1 MRRLELVA
9 VLGAVGIA
17 LWWLGAILIGAV
29 PLDYLGDEAARLLES
44 LKASSLEGVV
54 SLLTEGAR
62 WVELHPPGDA
72 AFRGLITWAAGPMVS
87 SPDSLVRLQ
96 QFISFTCVTG
106 GIGIAAHG
114 IRQRW
119 GATSAITFALG
130 AMASSPVVYVAHHII
145 GEAPT
150 VLFVGLAIHAAVV
163 RNPTDG
169 RWPYSVGLPLL
180 AAALFRPEAAV
191 VFGGLALIPLHQRR
205 VRAAAIVGAF
215 AVAFP
220 VFTTI
225 AVEVSSNP
233 GSYASIRLFARINFV
248 DVVTDDRM
256 REIIWGLGVIP
267 YLGIGFFIAVIG
279 AAASDRRLSLGALLT
294 TGWLALAVLF
304 TSQIAVGAIH
314 QQERAYVFPA
324 LFGLFAVAVVVGER
338 SRSPSGRIVVVIV
351 SALAV
356 TSALVSTVQQTY
368 PAWQDR
374 VPQDA
379 REVSTVLADR
389 SGPDDAILL
398 DWLWWQEWRAAIYAS
413 GASNSIRY
421 CLYYECMTHS
431 QPGLV
436 DTSGLS
442 QENAKRLTAAATF
455 VRDQRPLHV
464 VVFSE
469 EKQRMWDE
477 WRSNQEPFPSFV
489 RPLFTPN
496 EDRCWVARAELGG
509 ALYCPVMSN
518 ESYVVFE
525 LVP

>member
-1 MRRLELVA
+1 MR
-9 VLGAVGIA
+9 
-17 LWWLGAILIGAV
+17 
-29 PLDYLGDEAARLLES
+29 S
-44 LKASSLEGVV
+44 
-54 SLLTEGAR
+54 
-62 WVELHPPGDA
+62 
-72 AFRGLITWAAGPMVS
+72 
-87 SPDSLVRLQ
+87 
-96 QFISFTCVTG
+96 
-106 GIGIAAHG
+106 
-114 IRQRW
+114 
-119 GATSAITFALG
+119 
-130 AMASSPVVYVAHHII
+130 
-145 GEAPT
+145 
-150 VLFVGLAIHAAVV
+150 
-163 RNPTDG
+163 
-169 RWPYSVGLPLL
+169 
-180 AAALFRPEAAV
+180 
-191 VFGGLALIPLHQRR
+191 
-205 VRAAAIVGAF
+205 IVGAF

-256 REIIWGLGVIP
+256 REII
-267 YLGIGFFIAVIG
+267 GIGRDSI
-279 AAASDRRLSLGALLT
+279 SRDRLLHRSYRRCGQRSSALPRRT
-294 TGWLALAVLF
+294 PDSGWLALAVLF

-442 QENAKRLTAAATF
+442 QECETS
-455 VRDQRPLHV
+455 H
-464 VVFSE
+464 
-469 EKQRMWDE
+469 
-477 WRSNQEPFPSFV
+477 RSSHF
-489 RPLFTPN
+489 
-496 EDRCWVARAELGG
+496 
-509 ALYCPVMSN
+509 CP
-518 ESYVVFE
+518 
-525 LVP
+525 